1 MTIGLGMYSHAARL
15 IATITSTTAGIITAS
30 TPRVTATTASGVSA
44 GVSLPI
50 FAAACAV
57 SVSVTAGKRDASTY
71 HHLCYPRT

>member
-15 IATITSTTAGIITAS
+15 IATITSTTAGIITAA
-30 TPRVTATTASGVSA
+30 TPRVTATTASGVS
-44 GVSLPI
+44 LPI
-50 FAAACAV
+50 VAAACAV